1 MENISYRLERRV
13 SKQIYF
19 LVLNNSSSNNINNDI
34 ITDNIIP
41 DIVLIIV
48 NGLKISDHLIN
59 HSENNI
65 KLLKYM
71 YIKFTTLYTH
81 LNTHLEELLNTILNL
96 TVMNIDNNQTID
108 YYYINNKKRCNNSTI
123 SCCFPNKKS
132 KISNINNE

>member
-1 MENISYRLERRV
+1 MENISDRLERRV

-59 HSENNI
+59 NSENNI
-65 KLLKYM
+65 KLLKDM

-81 LNTHLEELLNTILNL
+81 LNTHWEELLNTILNL